1 MGFSKPLRSLV
12 FAFSALLVVG
22 TVVSPAQAA
31 ATATPLF
38 LSFETDDA
46 LGAEVAKAAAPGH
59 ALGSWYPGA
68 VTAIAPT
75 PPATHPGQALSFVKS
90 SAAAAWSG
98 FTTFDGGS
106 ATSYTNTANP
116 VISFDYYSP
125 SGTDTPV
132 EIKLEVVGSA
142 Q

>member
-38 LSFETDDA
+38 LSFETDDS
-46 LGAEVAKAAAPGH
+46 LGAEVAKPAAPGH
-59 ALGSWYPGA
+59 ALGSWYPDA

-75 PPATHPGQALSFVKS
+75 PAPTIRARHCHLLSRMRPLR
-90 SAAAAWSG
+90 G
-98 FTTFDGGS
+98 
-106 ATSYTNTANP
+106 
-116 VISFDYYSP
+116 
-125 SGTDTPV
+125 
-132 EIKLEVVGSA
+132 VGLQLLMA
-142 Q
+142 DLPPLTQTLPIQ